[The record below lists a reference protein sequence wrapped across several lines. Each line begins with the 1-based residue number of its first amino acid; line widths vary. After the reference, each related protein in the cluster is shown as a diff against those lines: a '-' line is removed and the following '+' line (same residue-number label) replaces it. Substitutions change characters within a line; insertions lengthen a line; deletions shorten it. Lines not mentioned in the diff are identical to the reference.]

1 MADNN
6 PSNGTIGL
14 IMGGIFAAAAAF
26 FILTGGQLG
35 GVKDVNSDADLPPIA
50 TGTSGK

>member
-6 PSNGTIGL
+6 PKGNIGL
-14 IMGGIFAAAAAF
+14 LLGGILAVAAMI

-35 GVKDVNSDADLPPIA
+35 GVKDVKSDADLPPIA
-50 TGTSGK
+50 TGKK